1 MDYETKATNRKE
13 LRLYAKLFRSICG
26 FSPDECIDPVI
37 LLDKL
42 PDLEGFEDVRYEIVY
57 GNALPKNVP
66 AQCTQTEDG
75 YLIQIKDNRICA
87 TDNGLLILD
96 DILVNMVK

>member
-1 MDYETKATNRKE
+1 MDYETEAASRNE

-26 FSPDECIDPVI
+26 FSPDECIDPVP

-57 GNALPKNVP
+57 GNELPKNVP

-75 YLIQIKDNRICA
+75 YLIQIKDHI
-87 TDNGLLILD
+87 
-96 DILVNMVK
+96 

>member
-13 LRLYAKLFRSICG
+13 LRLYAKLFRSICS

-42 PDLEGFEDVRYEIVY
+42 PDLEGF
-57 GNALPKNVP
+57 
-66 AQCTQTEDG
+66 
-75 YLIQIKDNRICA
+75 
-87 TDNGLLILD
+87 
-96 DILVNMVK
+96 